1 MWIVNE
7 GDSVVF
13 LVVFDGGGGG
23 GGGGDGG
30 GDGGDGGD
38 DDCDWGDPVL
48 NNQIYSAL
56 NVPIVS

>member
-1 MWIVNE
+1 MNE

-13 LVVFDGGGGG
+13 LVVFDGGG
-23 GGGGDGG
+23 
-30 GDGGDGGD
+30 GGDGGD

>member
-1 MWIVNE
+1 MYS
-7 GDSVVF
+7 DD
-13 LVVFDGGGGG
+13 DGGGGG
-23 GGGGDGG
+23 GD
-30 GDGGDGGD
+30 DGGDDDGGGD